1 MTVLH
6 VDVVH
11 TARIQPNI
19 LHRFYRRLPSQ
30 SKTVVHLLTLF
41 SVSGVNSLEPWP
53 RQVLRSVV
61 VLKVLVN
68 VGVDDADVADD
79 LEGEKSIL
87 LSL

>member
-1 MTVLH
+1 MV
-6 VDVVH
+6 
-11 TARIQPNI
+11 Q
-19 LHRFYRRLPSQ
+19 
-30 SKTVVHLLTLF
+30 LLTLV

-53 RQVLRSVV
+53 RQVLRSII